1 MLYHDSNYFNGHFNT
16 LFTLNHVSTLCIGC
30 KREKE
35 GPCGQTSK
43 NNKILFP
50 WILKTDVEH
59 NDGDYE
65 TIAEVGWYILGD
77 NQQNVG
83 PYAFSELR
91 GECCI
96 SRYFY
101 CSC

>member
-1 MLYHDSNYFNGHFNT
+1 MLYHDSNYFNT
-16 LFTLNHVSTLCIGC
+16 LFTLNHVSTLAWAA
-30 KREKE
+30 REKKR
-35 GPCGQTSK
+35 GLLGRQAR
-43 NNKILFP
+43 IIRFFFP

-65 TIAEVGWYILGD
+65 TITEVGWYILGD

-96 SRYFY
+96 SR
-101 CSC
+101 